1 MMIAVVIP
9 CYKVRNHILDVLQ
22 AIGNE
27 VSHIYIVDD
36 ACPENSGEYVEKNTK
51 DPRIKVIYHE
61 KNKGV
66 GGAVITG
73 YKEAISDGAEIVV
86 KLDGDGQMNPDF
98 IPKLVIPIE
107 TGEADYSKGNRFF
120 DVEKLLIMPRMRLI
134 GNSFLSL
141 INKMV
146 NGYWNI
152 IDPTN
157 GFTAIHVNVLKLLP
171 LNKID
176 NRYFFESDM
185 LFRLSV
191 LRAVVKDIPI
201 SPVYGNEKSNLI
213 IGTVLWEFPMKYV
226 NRFLKRFFYCY
237 LLRDFN
243 AGTMQFLGGLLA
255 IIVGLVFGIYHWV
268 TSYEA
273 MSTTPAGTVMIAALL
288 IILGFQLLLSALNFD
303 IQNIPHHPIQKQ

>member
-1 MMIAVVIP
+1 MIAVVIP

-201 SPVYGNEKSNLI
+201 SPVYGNEKSNLK

>member
-1 MMIAVVIP
+1 MIAVVIP
-9 CYKVRNHILDVLQ
+9 CYKVRNHILDVLL

-201 SPVYGNEKSNLI
+201 SPVYGNEKSNLK